1 MHRALPRALA
11 VIAVLS
17 VGLVAGPP
25 AAAQGSEPMYNI
37 SRWGDFTA
45 MTVVM
50 DSGSYSEW
58 PNEFYHQFDCGLA
71 GGFVGMSVTL
81 DDPMTG
87 NLSYMTDTSKNT
99 VRWIGYDTATG
110 PGGGTYMVV
119 TAVADTT
126 DCNWPA
132 SGTVLTQWYQGDSFD
147 RQPDITNRAIDP
159 TWFLDT
165 GNTAPTDPAEFW
177 GKNLDNTGWGL
188 TTDTAPVIVE
198 GGSDS
203 GYAPIDLHVVVEPTP
218 PPTQPTSSTTSSTTS
233 TKPTTP
239 TSPPTP
245 ASSTPA
251 GGSSSGSG
259 AAGAGGGG
267 GGGSIIGLIILVL
280 AAFLIAG
287 GSLAWM
293 RKKRVGLWSM
303 TREMGKLVTQL
314 PPDQKQELVQGFRD
328 THNKADYI
336 EYLKGLR
343 DYNLGFTDQPP
354 TPPEAPVQDGGP
366 A

>member
-1 MHRALPRALA
+1 MPKILARATSLLALLATA
-11 VIAVLS
+11 VAF
-17 VGLVAGPP
+17 GPP
-25 AAAQGSEPMYNI
+25 AAAQGAEPMYNI
-37 SRWGDFTA
+37 TRWGDHTA
-45 MTVVM
+45 MTVAI
-50 DSGSYSEW
+50 DAADYSVW

-71 GGFVGMSVTL
+71 GGYVGVSVML

-87 NLSYMTDTSKNT
+87 DLSYMTDTSTNT
-99 VRWIGYDTATG
+99 VRWVGYNTATG
-110 PGGGTYMVV
+110 PSGGVYMVL

-132 SGTVLTQWYQGDSFD
+132 QGTVLTQWYQGENFD

-159 TWFLDT
+159 TWFLDA
-165 GNTAPTDPAEFW
+165 GTAPPVDPTEFW
-177 GKNLDNTGWGL
+177 GKNLNNTGWGL
-188 TTDTAPVIVE
+188 TVDTPPVIVE

-203 GYAPIDLHVVVEPTP
+203 GFGSIDLHVVVEPTP
-218 PPTQPTSSTTSSTTS
+218 PPTEPPSSSSSSTS
-233 TKPTTP
+233 TKQPAPTTP
-239 TSPPTP
+239 STP
-245 ASSTPA
+245 ASSTAA
-251 GGSSSGSG
+251 GGAGSGSG
-259 AAGAGGGG
+259 AAGGGAGGGG
-267 GGGSIIGLIILVL
+267 GGGTSIIALIILIL

-328 THNKADYI
+328 THNKTDYI

-354 TPPEAPVQDGGP
+354 TPPEAPVKDS
-366 A
+366 

>member
-1 MHRALPRALA
+1 MA
-11 VIAVLS
+11 VIAALWA
-17 VGLVAGPP
+17 GLAAGPP

-37 SRWGDFTA
+37 SRWGDYTA

-50 DSGSYSEW
+50 DTVGFSDW
-58 PNEFYHQFDCGLA
+58 PNEFYHQFDCGPA
-71 GGFVGMSVTL
+71 GGFVGVSVML

-87 NLSYMTDTSKNT
+87 DLSFMTDTSTNT

-110 PGGGTYMVV
+110 PSGGSYMVV

-126 DCNWPA
+126 GCNWPGR
-132 SGTVLTQWYQGDSFD
+132 GTVLTQWYQGENFD

-159 TWFLDT
+159 TWFVDT
-165 GNTAPTDPAEFW
+165 GDIAPTDPAEFW

-188 TTDTAPVIVE
+188 SAETPPVIIE
-198 GGSDS
+198 GGGDS
-203 GYAPIDLHVVVEPTP
+203 GFGPIDLHVVVEPTP
-218 PPTQPTSSTTSSTTS
+218 SPMQSSTSTSTTSS

-239 TSPPTP
+239 TTPSTP
-245 ASSTPA
+245 ASVAPA
-251 GGSSSGSG
+251 GGSGSGSG
-259 AAGAGGGG
+259 AAGAGGG

-328 THNKADYI
+328 THNKAGYI

-354 TPPEAPVQDGGP
+354 TPPEAPVRD
-366 A
+366 